1 MAPLVPGRVASMAD
15 RVWTAAELEKLSPAQ
30 RQQIFDASLV
40 LDLDDV
46 PPEFLDRVRDRVQD
60 RKATTDTP
68 TST

>member
-1 MAPLVPGRVASMAD
+1 MAD

-60 RKATTDTP
+60 RIATTDTP

>member
-1 MAPLVPGRVASMAD
+1 MAD
-15 RVWTAAELEKLSPAQ
+15 KVWTAAELEKLSPAQ

-60 RKATTDTP
+60 RLATTDTP
-68 TST
+68 TTT

>member
-1 MAPLVPGRVASMAD
+1 MAD
-15 RVWTAAELEKLSPAQ
+15 KVWTAAEFEKLSPAQ

-60 RKATTDTP
+60 RKAPTDTP

>member
-1 MAPLVPGRVASMAD
+1 MAD
-15 RVWTAAELEKLSPAQ
+15 KVWTAAELEKLSPAQ

-46 PPEFLDRVRDRVQD
+46 PPEFLDRVRDSVQD

>member
-1 MAPLVPGRVASMAD
+1 MAD

-46 PPEFLDRVRDRVQD
+46 PPEFLDRVRDRVKD
-60 RKATTDTP
+60 RIATTDTP

>member
-1 MAPLVPGRVASMAD
+1 MAD
-15 RVWTAAELEKLSPAQ
+15 KVWTAAELEKLSPAQ

-60 RKATTDTP
+60 RLATTDTP
-68 TST
+68 TPT

>member
-1 MAPLVPGRVASMAD
+1 MAD
-15 RVWTAAELEKLSPAQ
+15 KVWTAAELEKLSPAQ

-46 PPEFLDRVRDRVQD
+46 PPEFLDRVRDRVKD
-60 RKATTDTP
+60 RIATTDTP

>member
-1 MAPLVPGRVASMAD
+1 MAD

-46 PPEFLDRVRDRVQD
+46 PPEFLDRVRDRVRD
-60 RKATTDTP
+60 RIAATDTP
-68 TST
+68 MST

>member
-1 MAPLVPGRVASMAD
+1 MAD
-15 RVWTAAELEKLSPAQ
+15 KVWTAAELEKLSPAR

-60 RKATTDTP
+60 RIATTDSP
-68 TST
+68 TIT